1 VSKSKGEGDVLCLV
15 CKQIFHRKLMGRRL
29 CDKCLKKYVAVS
41 SARERASTLSPAQVE
56 LRMNEMILNETRM
69 PWERTKP

>member
-1 VSKSKGEGDVLCLV
+1 MSKSKGEGDVSCLV

-29 CDKCLKKYVAVS
+29 CDKCLKKYVAVA
-41 SARERASTLSPAQVE
+41 SARERAGTLTPAQVE
-56 LRMNEMILNETRM
+56 LKMNEMIRNETRM

>member
-1 VSKSKGEGDVLCLV
+1 MSKSKGEGDVSCLS

-29 CDKCLKKYVAVS
+29 CDRCLKKYTAVS
-41 SARERASTLSPAQVE
+41 AARERASTLTPAQVE
-56 LRMNEMILNETRM
+56 LKMNELIRNETRM